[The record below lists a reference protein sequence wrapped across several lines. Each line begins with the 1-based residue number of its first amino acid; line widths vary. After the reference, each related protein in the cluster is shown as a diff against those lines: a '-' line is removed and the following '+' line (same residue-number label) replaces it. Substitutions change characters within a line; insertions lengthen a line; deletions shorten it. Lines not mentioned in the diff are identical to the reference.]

1 MFWLFTLTAHAD
13 VSDFISEISDPITFE
28 VNGIWVRTFYT
39 DTGWKLLAQQGEAYT
54 VTDLTKQGDT
64 WERSTDV
71 TRLTEGRDYKDSCI
85 KRCPNNDYLL
95 ISSANTT
102 GYNDSAYA
110 FRFDEDFNLL
120 SQSVIAESE
129 PQYSFNDVN
138 CECSE
143 FIQGA
148 TFGLNHPTQ
157 YANYFFPLTDDL
169 QADGEPFLISDITR
183 ANGGA
188 TWSDLSTNRVIMSG
202 FHNESQNYFIE
213 FDPEL
218 SQLNQSPTQMSE
230 PPWQDFWTQSFIRVG
245 EVFFAAT
252 IVRESIDTNIP
263 YEIILV
269 VLDEEWSVLERH
281 QVTNGGGSRPSL
293 TRNGDQLLLT
303 CDVNNSP
310 QMIEIT
316 LGTGFNSEDPPPLGY
331 TDPYDTGS
339 ASKESGCGGCSS
351 QTNGGM
357 FSILFVVL
365 GLGYR
370 RCDTPIFARKRS

>member
-1 MFWLFTLTAHAD
+1 LFWLFALTAHAD
-13 VSDFISEISDPITFE
+13 VSDYISEISDPIIYD

-39 DTGWKLLAQQGEAYT
+39 DTGWKLLAQQGESYT
-54 VTDLTKQGDT
+54 VTDLTKEGGT
-64 WERSTDV
+64 WVRSAEV

-129 PQYSFNDVN
+129 SQYSFNDVN

-157 YANYFFPLTDDL
+157 YANYFFPLTDNL
-169 QADGEPFLISDITR
+169 SPDGEPFLISEITR

-218 SQLNQSPTQMSE
+218 SLINQSPTQMSE

-252 IVRESIDTNIP
+252 IVRESVDSNIP

-269 VLDEEWSVLERH
+269 VLDEEWTVLERH
-281 QVTNGGGSRPSL
+281 QVTIGGGSRPSL

-310 QMIEIT
+310 QLIEIT

-331 TDPYDTGS
+331 TDSYDTGA
-339 ASKESGCGGCSS
+339 ASKERGCGGCSS
-351 QTNGGM
+351 QTNGGA

-370 RCDTPIFARKRS
+370 RCDTSIFAHKH